1 MNAQDRKEADRR
13 LTDCPYRKVK
23 QKATRV
29 SADGTA
35 YIGMERTNVCGDM
48 ETLDGARQKCLQC
61 QQIFPLHRVSLMTK
75 LKSRIKSNIKAK
87 IKAVLRR

>member
-1 MNAQDRKEADRR
+1 MNAHDRKEADRR

-29 SADGTA
+29 SEDGKA
-35 YIGMERTNVCGDM
+35 YIGLQRVSVCGDM
-48 ETLDGARQKCLQC
+48 ETLDATRQKCLHC

-75 LKSRIKSNIKAK
+75 LKSRIKSK

>member
-13 LTDCPYRKVK
+13 LRDCPYRKVK

-29 SADGTA
+29 SEDGKA
-35 YIGMERTNVCGDM
+35 YVGLERVSVCGDM
-48 ETLDGARQKCLQC
+48 ETLDATRQKCLHC
-61 QQIFPLHRVSLMTK
+61 QQIFPLHSVSLMTK